1 MLKQRLITAI
11 ILFIIA
17 GIVLFALPPLGFS
30 VACWL
35 LCLIAIYELATMYK
49 FNLTETILLLIVNT
63 AIVVAINQINYDFSQ
78 IMRIISVTIWCF
90 VVPMVLIFT
99 PKRFSKITITLFSIA
114 LFVPAYYSLVVIHA
128 IFGSWQ
134 LISLMAI
141 AWVADSGAYFV
152 GKAFGKRKLAPKISP
167 GKSIEGAAG
176 GILLVIFYLLTLKFF
191 NVAVY
196 LGNYRTAIKFALIL
210 TVVSVI
216 GDLFESWLKRVAQ
229 VKDSGNILPGHGG
242 IFDRVDSLIAVLSIG
257 FALIWVA

>member
-1 MLKQRLITAI
+1 MLKQRLITAV
-11 ILFIIA
+11 ILFILA
-17 GIVLFALPPLGFS
+17 GVVLFALPPLAFS

-35 LCLIAIYELATMYK
+35 LCLIAMYELATMYK
-49 FNLTETILLLIVNT
+49 FKLPETIALLTINTLI
-63 AIVVAINQINYDFSQ
+63 IIAINQINYDFSQ
-78 IMRIISVTIWCF
+78 VMRIVAVTVWCF

-99 PKRFSKITITLFSIA
+99 PKKFSKIAITAFASVLFI
-114 LFVPAYYSLVVIHA
+114 PAYYSLVVIHA

-134 LISLMAI
+134 LVSLMAI

-152 GKAFGKRKLAPKISP
+152 GKAIGKRKLAPKISP

-176 GILLVIFYLLTLKFF
+176 GILLVIVYLVILKFY
-191 NVAVY
+191 NVTAY
-196 LGNYRTAIKFALIL
+196 LNSYRSAIKFALIL

-242 IFDRVDSLIAVLSIG
+242 VFDRVDSLIAVLSIG